1 MSSWHARTRES
12 CLQDASVPVIS
23 EETRSSSM
31 FADGEPS
38 APDVPMVYQRHYQS
52 PVAPVAATTA
62 YERCC
67 VSAAVLM
74 RRPPYPEVATA
85 AFYPL
90 DDGPLSTLADHHRRP
105 TPSYAAY
112 DRSYVDAPPSSFLYG
127 AAAYDCVYG
136 DCPDCAE
143 VGYSPA
149 SASSRSPTDVSDA
162 KSAACPLQTSPAM
175 SRRASSV
182 ARKRSLSQA
191 ELERRRSLANHQER
205 RRMHRLNSA
214 LDRLRSTI
222 PPRLQN
228 GGRRLSKI
236 KTLKMAIN
244 YILELKTVLGP
255 TTVAGA
261 GGACAPVSPSW
272 D

>member
-1 MSSWHARTRES
+1 
-12 CLQDASVPVIS
+12 
-23 EETRSSSM
+23 M
-31 FADGEPS
+31 FADGEAS
-38 APDVPMVYQRHYQS
+38 APDVPMVYQRHYQT
-52 PVAPVAATTA
+52 PVASTAATTA

-74 RRPPYPEVATA
+74 RRPPYPEVATS

-90 DDGPLSTLADHHRRP
+90 EDVPLSSLADHHHRH
-105 TPSYAAY
+105 TPSYAVY

-143 VGYSPA
+143 VGYPPVA
-149 SASSRSPTDVSDA
+149 ASSCSTAGDA
-162 KSAACPLQTSPAM
+162 KSSACALQTSPAV
-175 SRRASSV
+175 SRRAV
-182 ARKRSLSQA
+182 VRKRSLSQA

-228 GGRRLSKI
+228 GSRRLSKI

-255 TTVAGA
+255 TTVPGV
-261 GGACAPVSPSW
+261 GGGCAPASPSW
-272 D
+272 N

>member
-1 MSSWHARTRES
+1 
-12 CLQDASVPVIS
+12 
-23 EETRSSSM
+23 M
-31 FADGEPS
+31 FADGEAS
-38 APDVPMVYQRHYQS
+38 APDVPVVYQRHYQS
-52 PVAPVAATTA
+52 PVAPTAATTA

-74 RRPPYPEVATA
+74 RRPPYPEVATS

-90 DDGPLSTLADHHRRP
+90 DDVPLSTLADHHHRH
-105 TPSYAAY
+105 TPSYAVY

-143 VGYSPA
+143 VGYPPA
-149 SASSRSPTDVSDA
+149 PASSRSPADDDGDA
-162 KSAACPLQTSPAM
+162 ESAACSSQTSPAM
-175 SRRASSV
+175 SRRASVV

-228 GGRRLSKI
+228 GSRRLSKI

-255 TTVAGA
+255 TTVSAA
-261 GGACAPVSPSW
+261 GGGCAPASPSW
-272 D
+272 N

>member
-1 MSSWHARTRES
+1 
-12 CLQDASVPVIS
+12 
-23 EETRSSSM
+23 M
-31 FADGEPS
+31 FAGAEVS
-38 APDVPMVYQRHYQS
+38 ALDVPTAYQRHYQPS
-52 PVAPVAATTA
+52 GAPTAATTA
-62 YERCC
+62 YERCYA
-67 VSAAVLM
+67 STAVLM
-74 RRPPYPEVATA
+74 RRPPYPEVASA

-90 DDGPLSTLADHHRRP
+90 DDVPVPCSTLADHHRH
-105 TPSYAAY
+105 TPSYAVY
-112 DRSYVDAPPSSFLYG
+112 DRSYVDAPPSSFLYSAA

-136 DCPDCAE
+136 DCPDCMEA
-143 VGYSPA
+143 GYSPA
-149 SASSRSPTDVSDA
+149 PGGSRSPAGADDEDA
-162 KSAACPLQTSPAM
+162 KSSGAACPSQTSPAM

-228 GGRRLSKI
+228 GSRRLSKI

-244 YILELKTVLGP
+244 YIVELQTVLGP
-255 TTVAGA
+255 TTVSGA
-261 GGACAPVSPSW
+261 GGTVVSCAPPSRSW
-272 D
+272 NC